1 MTKKKINKTNKKTH
15 TMKIT
20 ANLAGR
26 LSIRYRHSLAA
37 IYIN

>member
-1 MTKKKINKTNKKTH
+1 MTKKNKQNKTKNPYN
-15 TMKIT
+15 KIT
-20 ANLAGR
+20 ASPAGR